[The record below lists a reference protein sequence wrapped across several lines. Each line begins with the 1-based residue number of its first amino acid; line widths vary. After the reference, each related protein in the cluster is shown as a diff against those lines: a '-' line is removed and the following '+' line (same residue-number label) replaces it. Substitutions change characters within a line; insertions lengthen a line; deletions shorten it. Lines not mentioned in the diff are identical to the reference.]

1 MQYCGLSVLPIGL
14 VPTTPDESVGG
25 EPSVSGSAE
34 TTRRPSRPAGAD
46 PLRAAVIGAGMAG
59 ILSAIKLRE
68 QGVAVTVFEK
78 GDRVGGT
85 WRENTYPGL
94 ACDVAA
100 HWYTYSF
107 ARNPDWD
114 RLMAPGPQIREY
126 FEGVA
131 RDRGVL
137 PHVRF
142 GDAVVRLEYDG
153 AAWQLATAAGH
164 RDRFDVV
171 IVATGVLHHP
181 NIPHFPGI
189 ETFDGAVFHS
199 ARWDHGAALDGRRVG
214 VVGTGS
220 TATQLVTA
228 LVPRA
233 AHFCLF
239 QRTPQWVM
247 HRPNPAYSEAEKA
260 VFRADPGALD
270 QLVQELRTRT
280 VEGYATAVIDSESP
294 QLAAIERLCEEN
306 LATVRDPELRRKLT
320 PPYRAACKRLV
331 MSDGF
336 YDAIQQPNAELVTA
350 AIDRIEP
357 AGVRTIDGVLHP
369 LDVFVLATGFQVDR
383 FIRPTKVIG
392 RGGVDLDDVWAD
404 GPQAYL
410 SVSVP
415 DFPNLFFV
423 NGPGSPFGNFSAI
436 ETSEFQVGYVVQLIA
451 GMLRGDYRAVSVAP
465 DALERFEHERQE
477 AGRKTVWVTGC
488 DSWYLDKKGVPTSWT
503 FSYDRFVQEM
513 TALRLQDFDTR

>member
-1 MQYCGLSVLPIGL
+1 VSATGEIATGETNVNHTVEPAR
-14 VPTTPDESVGG
+14 VKPD
-25 EPSVSGSAE
+25 AA
-34 TTRRPSRPAGAD
+34 SRK
-46 PLRAAVIGAGMAG
+46 PLRAAVVGAGMAG

-68 QGVAVTVFEK
+68 HGIDVVVFEK

-107 ARNPDWD
+107 ARNPEWE
-114 RLMAPGPQIREY
+114 RLMAPGPLIRDY
-126 FEGVA
+126 FERVA
-131 RDRGVL
+131 HDHGVL
-137 PHVRF
+137 DSIRF
-142 GDAVVRLEYDG
+142 NEEVTRLDYEDG
-153 AAWQLATAAGH
+153 RWRLATATGH

-181 NIPHFPGI
+181 NIPQFKGI
-189 ETFDGAVFHS
+189 ETFRGDVFHS
-199 ARWDHGAALDGRRVG
+199 ARWNHDVPLDGKRIG

-233 AHFCLF
+233 GHFCLF

-247 HRPNPAYSEAEKA
+247 CRPNPAYTEEEKA
-260 VFRADPGALD
+260 AFRADPAVLD
-270 QLVQELRTRT
+270 QLVRELRSRT
-280 VEGYATAVIDSESP
+280 VEGYATAVIDADSP
-294 QLAAIERLCEEN
+294 QLAAIERLCIEHLE
-306 LATVRDPELRRKLT
+306 TVRDPDLRRRLT
-320 PPYRAACKRLV
+320 PDYRAACKRLV

-336 YDAIQQPNAELVTA
+336 YQAIQQPNAELVTA
-350 AIDRIEP
+350 PIEQIEP
-357 AGVRTIDGVLHP
+357 EGIRTADGVLHP
-369 LDVFVLATGFQVDR
+369 LDIFVLATGFQVDR

-404 GPQAYL
+404 GPEAYI

-415 DFPNLFFV
+415 DFPNLFMV

-436 ETSEFQVGYVVQLIA
+436 ETSEYQIDYVMQLIE
-451 GMLRGDYRAVSVAP
+451 GLGRGDYSEVSVTR
-465 DALERFEHERQE
+465 DALRRFEDERHA

-488 DSWYLDKKGVPTSWT
+488 DSWYLDKKGLPTTWT

-513 TALRLQDFDTR
+513 TAPRMADFETR

>member
-1 MQYCGLSVLPIGL
+1 MSHVAEMAKVTSVA
-14 VPTTPDESVGG
+14 TTGK
-25 EPSVSGSAE
+25 A
-34 TTRRPSRPAGAD
+34 
-46 PLRAAVIGAGMAG
+46 LRAAVIGAGMAG

-68 QGVAVTVFEK
+68 RDIDVTVFEK
-78 GDRVGGT
+78 GDKVGGT

-126 FEGVA
+126 FERVA

-137 PHVRF
+137 PLIRF
-142 GDAVVRLEYDG
+142 NDEVVRLAYDG
-153 AAWQLATAAGH
+153 GQWNLVTASGH

-181 NIPHFPGI
+181 NIPHFKGQ
-189 ETFDGAVFHS
+189 EDFRGAMFHS
-199 ARWDHGAALDGRRVG
+199 ARWDHDVPLDGKRIG

-233 AHFCLF
+233 SHFSLF

-247 HRPNPAYSEAEKA
+247 ARPNPAYSEEEKA
-260 VFRADPGALD
+260 AFRADPAVLD
-270 QLVQELRTRT
+270 RLVEELRTKT
-280 VEGYATAVIDSESP
+280 VEGYATAVIDADSP
-294 QLAAIERLCEEN
+294 QLAAIERLCQEN
-306 LATVRDPELRRKLT
+306 LDTVRDPDLRRRLT
-320 PPYRAACKRLV
+320 PDYRAACKRLV

-336 YDAIQQPNAELVTA
+336 YEAIQQPNAELVTA
-350 AIDRIEP
+350 AIEQLEP
-357 AGVRTIDGVLHP
+357 KGVRTVDGVLHE
-369 LDVFVLATGFQVDR
+369 LDIFVLATGFQVDR
-383 FIRPTKVIG
+383 FIRPAKVIG
-392 RGGVDLDDVWAD
+392 RGGKDLDDAWVD
-404 GPQAYL
+404 GPTAYI

-415 DFPNLFFV
+415 DFPNLFLV

-436 ETSEFQVGYVVQLIA
+436 ETSEFQADYIMQLID
-451 GMLRGDYRAVSVAP
+451 GLTRDDYREVSASH

-503 FSYDRFVQEM
+503 FSYDRFVAEM
-513 TALRLQDFDTR
+513 TAPRLQDFETH

>member
-1 MQYCGLSVLPIGL
+1 
-14 VPTTPDESVGG
+14 
-25 EPSVSGSAE
+25 VSDVAE
-34 TTRRPSRPAGAD
+34 LAKATRAAAAR

-59 ILSAIKLRE
+59 VLSAIKLRE
-68 QGVAVTVFEK
+68 SDVEVTVFEK
-78 GDRVGGT
+78 GDKVGGT

-114 RLMAPGPQIREY
+114 RLMAPGPQIRDY
-126 FEGVA
+126 FERVA

-137 PHVRF
+137 PLIRF
-142 GDAVVRLEYDG
+142 KDEVVRLEYERG
-153 AAWQLATAAGH
+153 QWHLATASGH

-181 NIPHFPGI
+181 NIPHFEGH
-189 ETFDGAVFHS
+189 ESFTGAMFHS
-199 ARWDHGAALDGRRVG
+199 ARWDHSVPLDGKRIG

-220 TATQLVTA
+220 TATQLLTA

-233 AHFCLF
+233 AHFSLF

-247 HRPNPAYSEAEKA
+247 MRPNPAYSEQEKA
-260 VFRADPGALD
+260 AFRADPAVLD
-270 QLVQELRTRT
+270 RLVEELRTKT
-280 VEGYATAVIDSESP
+280 VEGYATAVIDADSP
-294 QLAAIERLCEEN
+294 QLAAIERLCQEN
-306 LATVRDPELRRKLT
+306 LDTVRDPGLRRRLT
-320 PPYRAACKRLV
+320 PDYRAACKRLV

-350 AIDRIEP
+350 PIERLEP
-357 AGVRTIDGVLHP
+357 EGVRTTDGVLHP

-392 RGGVDLDDVWAD
+392 RGGKDLDDAWVD
-404 GPQAYL
+404 GPQAYI

-415 DFPNLFFV
+415 DFPNLFLI

-436 ETSEFQVGYVVQLIA
+436 ETSEFQADYVMQLID
-451 GMLRGDYRAVSVAP
+451 GLRCGDYREVSASH
-465 DALERFEHERQE
+465 DAFHRFEDERQQ

-503 FSYDRFVQEM
+503 FSYDRFVEEM
-513 TALRLQDFDTR
+513 TAPRLQDFETH

>member
-1 MQYCGLSVLPIGL
+1 MDDVSESAASSHSAGKEPI
-14 VPTTPDESVGG
+14 
-25 EPSVSGSAE
+25 
-34 TTRRPSRPAGAD
+34 
-46 PLRAAVIGAGMAG
+46 RAAVIGAGMAG
-59 ILSAIKLRE
+59 ILSAIKLNER
-68 QGVAVTVFEK
+68 GIDVVVFEK

-107 ARNPDWD
+107 ARNPEWD
-114 RLMAPGPQIREY
+114 SLMAPGPKIREY

-137 PHVRF
+137 PRIRF
-142 GDAVVRLEYDG
+142 GQEVVRLDYEG
-153 AAWQLATAAGH
+153 PGWRLATATGH
-164 RDRFDVV
+164 EDRFDVV

-181 NIPHFPGI
+181 NVPHFDGV
-189 ETFDGAVFHS
+189 ETFNGAVFHS
-199 ARWDHGAALDGRRVG
+199 ARWDHSVALDGKRIG

-220 TATQLVTA
+220 TAAQLVTA

-233 AHFCLF
+233 SRFSLF

-247 HRPNPAYSEAEKA
+247 HRPNPAYTEAEKA
-260 VFRADPGALD
+260 AFRADPATLD
-270 QLVQELRTRT
+270 SLVQELRTRT
-280 VEGYATAVIDSESP
+280 VEGYATAVIDQDSP
-294 QLAAIERLCEEN
+294 QLAAIEHLCQEN
-306 LATVRDPELRRKLT
+306 LEKVRNPELRRKLT
-320 PPYRAACKRLV
+320 PDYRAACKRLV

-336 YDAIQQPNAELVTA
+336 YEAIQQPNAELVTSR
-350 AIDRIEP
+350 IDRIEP
-357 AGVRTIDGVLHP
+357 EGVRTADGALHE
-369 LDVFVLATGFQVDR
+369 LDVLVLSTGFQVDR

-392 RGGVDLDDVWAD
+392 RGGRDLDDAWAD
-404 GPQAYL
+404 GPEAYI

-415 DFPNLFFV
+415 DFPNLFLV

-436 ETSEFQVGYVVQLIA
+436 ETSEFQAGYVMQLID
-451 GMLRGDYRAVSVAP
+451 GLIRGDYREVSVTHE
-465 DALERFEHERQE
+465 ALRRFEDERQE
-477 AGRKTVWVTGC
+477 AGRNTVWVTGC

-513 TALRLQDFDTR
+513 AAPRMQDFETQ

>member
-1 MQYCGLSVLPIGL
+1 M
-14 VPTTPDESVGG
+14 
-25 EPSVSGSAE
+25 
-34 TTRRPSRPAGAD
+34 AD
-46 PLRAAVIGAGMAG
+46 NGPFRAAVIGAGMAG
-59 ILSAIKLRE
+59 ILSAIKLIER
-68 QGVAVTVFEK
+68 GVDVTVFEK

-114 RLMAPGPQIREY
+114 NLMAPGPKIRDY
-126 FEGVA
+126 FERVA
-131 RDRGVL
+131 RDRDVL
-137 PHVRF
+137 PRVRF
-142 GDAVVRLEYDG
+142 DDEVVRLDYDNG
-153 AAWQLATAAGH
+153 AWTLTTAAGH
-164 RDRFDVV
+164 RDRFAVV

-181 NIPHFPGI
+181 NIPALKGI
-189 ETFDGAVFHS
+189 ETFEGTAFHS
-199 ARWDHGAALDGRRVG
+199 ARWNHDVPIDGKRIG

-233 AHFCLF
+233 GHFSLF

-247 HRPNPAYSEAEKA
+247 HRPNPAYSDTEKA
-260 VFRADPGALD
+260 LFRADPAALD
-270 QLVQELRTRT
+270 RLVDELRSKT
-280 VEGYATAVIDSESP
+280 VDGYATAVIDADSP
-294 QLAAIERLCEEN
+294 QLAAIERLCREHLE
-306 LATVRDPELRRKLT
+306 TVRDPDLRRRLT
-320 PPYRAACKRLV
+320 PAYRAACKRLV

-336 YDAIQQPNAELVTA
+336 YEAIQQPNAALVTA
-350 AIDRIEP
+350 PIAEIEP
-357 AGVRTIDGVLHP
+357 EGVRTADGVLHA
-369 LDVFVLATGFQVDR
+369 LDILVLATGFHVDR

-392 RGGVDLDDVWAD
+392 RGGRDLDDAWAE
-404 GPQAYL
+404 GPEAYL

-415 DFPNLFFV
+415 DFPNLFMV

-436 ETSEFQVGYVVQLIA
+436 ETSEFQADYVMQVIDGLI
-451 GMLRGDYRAVSVAP
+451 RGDYREVCVTGK
-465 DALERFEHERQE
+465 ALRAFEDERQA

-513 TALRLQDFDTR
+513 AAPRMQDFETR

>member
-1 MQYCGLSVLPIGL
+1 VSHVAEMAKVTSGA
-14 VPTTPDESVGG
+14 TGG
-25 EPSVSGSAE
+25 KA
-34 TTRRPSRPAGAD
+34 
-46 PLRAAVIGAGMAG
+46 LRAAVIGAGMAG

-68 QGVAVTVFEK
+68 RHIDVTVFEK
-78 GDRVGGT
+78 GDKVGGT
-85 WRENTYPGL
+85 WRENSYPGL

-114 RLMAPGPQIREY
+114 RLMAPGPQIRDY
-126 FEGVA
+126 FERVA

-137 PHVRF
+137 PLIRF
-142 GDAVVRLEYDG
+142 NDEVVRLAYDG
-153 AAWQLATAAGH
+153 GQWDLTTAAGH
-164 RDRFDVV
+164 SDRFDVV

-181 NIPHFPGI
+181 NIPHFKGQ
-189 ETFDGAVFHS
+189 EDFRGAMFHS
-199 ARWDHGAALDGRRVG
+199 ARWDHDVPLDGKRIG

-233 AHFCLF
+233 SHFSLF

-247 HRPNPAYSEAEKA
+247 ARPNPAYSEEEKA
-260 VFRADPGALD
+260 AFRADPAVLD
-270 QLVQELRTRT
+270 RLVEELRTKT
-280 VEGYATAVIDSESP
+280 VEGYATAVIDADSP
-294 QLAAIERLCEEN
+294 QLAAIERLCQEN
-306 LATVRDPELRRKLT
+306 LDTVRDPDLRRRLT
-320 PPYRAACKRLV
+320 PDYRAACKRLV

-336 YDAIQQPNAELVTA
+336 YEAIQQPNAELVTA
-350 AIDRIEP
+350 AIERLEP
-357 AGVRTIDGVLHP
+357 KGVRTVDGVLHE

-392 RGGVDLDDVWAD
+392 RGGKDLDDTWAD
-404 GPQAYL
+404 GPTAYI

-415 DFPNLFFV
+415 DFPNLFMV

-436 ETSEFQVGYVVQLIA
+436 ETSEFQADYVMRLID
-451 GMLRGDYRAVSVAP
+451 GLTRGDYREVSASHA
-465 DALERFEHERQE
+465 ALQRFEHERQE

-503 FSYDRFVQEM
+503 FSYDRFVTEM
-513 TALRLQDFDTR
+513 TAPRLQDFETH

>member
-1 MQYCGLSVLPIGL
+1 VNEI
-14 VPTTPDESVGG
+14 
-25 EPSVSGSAE
+25 SGIARARS
-34 TTRRPSRPAGAD
+34 TGSGNRQ
-46 PLRAAVIGAGMAG
+46 LRAAVIGAGMAG

-68 QGVAVTVFEK
+68 RGIECVVFEK

-85 WRENTYPGL
+85 WRENNYPGL

-107 ARNPDWD
+107 ARNPEWD
-114 RLMAPGPQIREY
+114 TLMAPGPQIREY

-131 RDRGVL
+131 RSRGVL
-137 PHVRF
+137 PHIRF
-142 GDAVVRLEYDG
+142 NEEVVRLEYRDDE
-153 AAWQLATAAGH
+153 WHLATAGGH
-164 RDRFDVV
+164 ADRFDLV

-181 NIPHFPGI
+181 NIPHFRGV
-189 ETFDGAVFHS
+189 ERFKGAVFHS
-199 ARWDHGAALDGRRVG
+199 ARWDHAVPLDGKRIG

-247 HRPNPAYSEAEKA
+247 HRPNPAYTEAEKTA
-260 VFRADPGALD
+260 FRADPAALD
-270 QLVQELRTRT
+270 RLVQELRTKT
-280 VEGYATAVIDSESP
+280 VEGYATAVIDADSP
-294 QLAAIERLCEEN
+294 QLAAIERLCQEN
-306 LATVRDPELRRKLT
+306 LDTVRDPALRRRLT
-320 PPYRAACKRLV
+320 PDYRAACKRLV

-336 YDAIQQPNAELVTA
+336 YDAIQQSNAELATA
-350 AIDRIEP
+350 PIEQLEP
-357 AGVRTIDGVLHP
+357 EGVRTADGVLHP
-369 LDVFVLATGFQVDR
+369 LDVFVLATGFLVDR

-392 RGGVDLDDVWAD
+392 RGGVDLDDAWAD
-404 GPQAYL
+404 GPRAYI

-415 DFPNLFFV
+415 DFPNLFLV

-436 ETSEFQVGYVVQLIA
+436 ETSEFQAGYVMQLIDGLA
-451 GMLRGDYRAVSVAP
+451 RGDYREVSASHA
-465 DALERFEHERQE
+465 ALDRFEHERQQ

-503 FSYDRFVQEM
+503 FSYDRFVEEM
-513 TALRLQDFDTR
+513 AGPRMTDFETR

>member
-1 MQYCGLSVLPIGL
+1 MNDI
-14 VPTTPDESVGG
+14 
-25 EPSVSGSAE
+25 
-34 TTRRPSRPAGAD
+34 AD
-46 PLRAAVIGAGMAG
+46 AAARSEKRPLRAAVIGAGMAG

-68 QGVAVTVFEK
+68 RGVEVTVFEK

-107 ARNPDWD
+107 ARNPEWD
-114 RLMAPGPQIREY
+114 NLMAPGPKIRDY

-131 RDRGVL
+131 RDRGIL
-137 PHVRF
+137 PLIRF
-142 GDAVVRLEYDG
+142 NEEVERLEYADG
-153 AAWQLATAAGH
+153 RWDLTTARGH
-164 RDRFDVV
+164 RDRFDIV
-171 IVATGVLHHP
+171 IAATGVLHHP
-181 NIPHFPGI
+181 NIPQFEGM
-189 ETFDGAVFHS
+189 ESFEGSVFHS
-199 ARWDHGAALDGRRVG
+199 ARWDHSVPLDGKRIG

-220 TATQLVTA
+220 TAAQLVTA

-233 AHFCLF
+233 EHFCLF

-247 HRPNPAYSEAEKA
+247 RRENPAYTEEEKA
-260 VFRADPGALD
+260 AFRADPAVLD
-270 QLVQELRTRT
+270 RLVQELRTRT
-280 VEGYATAVIDSESP
+280 VEGYATAVIDYDSP
-294 QLAAIERLCEEN
+294 QLAAIEKLCQEN
-306 LATVRDPELRRKLT
+306 LDTVRDPELRARLT
-320 PPYRAACKRLV
+320 PDYRAACKRLV
-331 MSDGF
+331 MSDSF
-336 YDAIQQPNAELVTA
+336 YEAIQQPNAELVTS
-350 AIDRIEP
+350 AIQRIEP
-357 AGVRTIDGVLHP
+357 EGVRTVDGVLHP

-392 RGGVDLDDVWAD
+392 RNGADLDDAWEE
-404 GPQAYL
+404 GPKAYI

-415 DFPNLFFV
+415 DFPNFFLV

-436 ETSEFQVGYVVQLIA
+436 ETSEFQANYVMQLVDGILN
-451 GMLRGDYRAVSVAP
+451 GQYREVSASH
-465 DALERFEHERQE
+465 DALARFEEQRQD

-513 TALRLQDFDTR
+513 TSPRLQDFETR